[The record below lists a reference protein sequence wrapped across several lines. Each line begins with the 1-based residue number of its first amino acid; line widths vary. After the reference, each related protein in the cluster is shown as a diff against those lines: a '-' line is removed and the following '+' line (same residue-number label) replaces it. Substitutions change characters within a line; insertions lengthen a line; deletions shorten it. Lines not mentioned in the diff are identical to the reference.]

1 MKKLMCLGGNYFQM
15 TAVKAAKRLGYHV
28 IDVDYLP
35 ENPAHKFADEYYNI
49 STLDKKNVLQLAKEK
64 EIDGIISYASDVS
77 ALTASYVA
85 EQMGLPAN
93 PYETVKVMTRKDLF
107 HPFLRDNGFF
117 VPDVSSVQSVEDVYD
132 FYDKYSDIILKP
144 VNSSGSKGVTRITQK
159 SQVVQAFQYAKEYSR
174 DTVLIAEQFVEREG
188 MQVAGDAFVV
198 NGEIRYFGIANE
210 HFDCDSS
217 PLVPIGESFPS
228 GLAEEKAERA
238 RREIQKAIELLG
250 FKTGP
255 INLDFMFDKRGNVF
269 IIELGPRSGGNLIS
283 DAICL
288 GSDIDLAAYAVKAAV
303 GEDLSQIE
311 EKPFHDFVA
320 SYIFHSLEDGV
331 FRGLNISKEM
341 QEKLVSYDF
350 FVQPGQSIYRY
361 INGAYGIGAAL
372 LKFSSYEEM
381 MYMMENMNEFYDVL
395 TE

>member
-1 MKKLMCLGGNYFQM
+1 M
-15 TAVKAAKRLGYHV
+15 TAVKAAKCLGYHV

-35 ENPAHKFADEYYNI
+35 ENPAHKYADEYYNI
-49 STLDKKNVLQLAKEK
+49 STLDKEKVLSLAKEK

-77 ALTASYVA
+77 ALTAAYVA

-117 VPDVSSVQSVEDVYD
+117 VPDVTPVQNIEDVYD
-132 FYDKYSDIILKP
+132 FYDKYNDIILKP

-159 SQVVQAFQYAKEYSR
+159 SQVSQAFHYAKEYSR
-174 DTVLIAEQFVEREG
+174 DTVLVAEEFVEREG
-188 MQVAGDAFVV
+188 LQVAGDAFVV
-198 NGEIRYFGIANE
+198 DGKIRYFGIANE
-210 HFDCDSS
+210 HFDCESN

-228 GLAEEKAERA
+228 GLAEDKALRA
-238 RREIQKAIELLG
+238 RTEIQRAVELLG
-250 FKTGP
+250 FKNGP
-255 INLDFMFDKRGNVF
+255 INLDFIFDKRGNVF

-288 GSDIDLAAYAVKAAV
+288 GSDLNLAEYAVKAAV
-303 GEDLSQIE
+303 GEDLSRIE
-311 EKPFHDFVA
+311 DKPFHDFVA
-320 SYIFHSLEDGV
+320 SYIFHSLEDGI
-331 FRGLNISKEM
+331 FRKVNISKEM
-341 QEKLVSYDF
+341 QDKLVSYDI
-350 FVQPGQSIYRY
+350 FVQPGQKIYRY

-381 MYMMENMNEFYDVL
+381 MHMMENMNEFYKVL
-395 TE
+395 TD